1 MVYFLLFSKGVPD
14 HPQNLALEGSSFELL
29 SPVLSWQRPSNIP
42 DDVVLTYHL
51 KVTNITSSVEVF
63 NDVFNMTGVELK
75 QLPVGSGCSL
85 FEFNVTALN
94 DVGNSTTESING
106 TMPISKSLHSE
117 NKFNWKPIM

>member
-14 HPQNLALEGSSFELL
+14 HPQNLALEASSELL
-29 SPVLSWQRPSNIP
+29 SPVLSWQKPSNIP

-75 QLPVGSGCSL
+75 QLSVGSGCSL
-85 FEFNVTALN
+85 FEFNVTAFN
-94 DVGNSTTESING
+94 DVGNSTAESING
-106 TMPISKSLHSE
+106 AIPISKSLHSE
-117 NKFNWKPIM
+117 NKFN